1 MTKDEIATI
10 VESLL
15 RIAKVA
21 MPPDLFLEDP
31 RVKKARA
38 LLVSLGRPS
47 SPARPPNVGT
57 DARLEEPIGQIPD
70 ARPVNA
76 AQMVLEWDLVD
87 AVLEAREHGLPAEDN
102 AALNFIVREWLTANG
117 YLEASP
123 EDPH

>member
-1 MTKDEIATI
+1 MTKDEIASI
-10 VESLL
+10 VEDLL